1 MGTLGSSGG
10 IGVLGKPLAQ
20 TLSSPAVPRP
30 ASMVGTSSTK
40 AKSMH
45 LGANK
50 VPASSSLSDWAME
63 AAAEAESEEAAHGG
77 GVNPWGN
84 DDLIDVNADQDDWS
98 ACTCPRERVV
108 C

>member
-1 MGTLGSSGG
+1 
-10 IGVLGKPLAQ
+10 
-20 TLSSPAVPRP
+20 
-30 ASMVGTSSTK
+30 MVGTSSTK

-63 AAAEAESEEAAHGG
+63 AAAEAESEEASHA

-98 ACTCPRERVV
+98 AYTRLRCCSLY
-108 C
+108 